1 MAAAAVA
8 VLPDLI
14 APNSPADAVS
24 SLHFAPRGPGSSVDY
39 LCASSWDCSVSVW
52 EAGANGDCVP
62 RAHSA
67 HGAPVLCT
75 AWSADASS
83 IISGGCDNSVRLW
96 QVATN
101 QSMEIGKHDAPV
113 RCVFDLSAAGTAAPS
128 IASLSW
134 DKSCRYWDAR
144 SAAPG
149 AAAALTVPLADKA
162 YAADAQ
168 GVVLAV
174 ACAERHVQIFDLRRP
189 DAPVQSMASPLK
201 FQSRAIALFPDQTGF
216 ALGSIEGRV
225 SIQYISDP
233 PAAAQPPAG
242 GEPQPDPRNFAF
254 KCTFDAAHCSAG
266 RQQSCVGGCCHVLEA
281 TVEAQH
287 LFFPCACVCPVSDCS
302 FFLFVQATVRATK
315 SFRST
320 ASASTR
326 TAPSPRWEA
335 TESTRPGTRTRSSV

>member
-1 MAAAAVA
+1 MSAAATVA
-8 VLPDLI
+8 VLPDII

-24 SLHFAPRGPGSSVDY
+24 SLHFAPRGAGSSVDY

-52 EAGANGDCVP
+52 EVGAGGECVP
-62 RAHSA
+62 RAQSA

-83 IISGGCDNSVRLW
+83 IVSGGCDNSVRVW

-101 QSMEIGKHDAPV
+101 QSMEVGKHDAPV
-113 RCVFDLSAAGTAAPS
+113 RCVFDLSAAATHAPS

-134 DKSCRYWDAR
+134 DKTCRYWDAR

-162 YAADAQ
+162 YAADVQ

-174 ACAERHVQIFDLRRP
+174 ACAERHVQIFDLRKP
-189 DAPVQSMASPLK
+189 DTPVKSMPSPLK
-201 FQSRAIALFPDQTGF
+201 FQSRTIALFSDQTGF

-225 SIQYISDP
+225 SIQYINEP
-233 PAAAQPPAG
+233 PAPAQPAPVG

-254 KCTFDAAHCSAG
+254 KCTCDAA
-266 RQQSCVGGCCHVLEA
+266 
-281 TVEAQH
+281 
-287 LFFPCACVCPVSDCS
+287 ACRMP
-302 FFLFVQATVRATK
+302 K
-315 SFRST
+315 S
-320 ASASTR
+320 
-326 TAPSPRWEA
+326 
-335 TESTRPGTRTRSSV
+335 